1 MKFLFIFTLV
11 LFSFSQSSFAG
22 LSCYSAQEAEA
33 EQGVRIHSEL
43 MVIGLNCTHM
53 ANINGKNLYLEHKKF
68 THDHQKLFST
78 YEKIL
83 MAYMKRNG
91 VKNPDKAMH
100 AMRTKFANKI
110 SNDVAKM
117 RPDIFCRTYSGR
129 IEKAS
134 KLTEMQLRKW
144 AATPF
149 ESYPVSKPLCASN

>member
-1 MKFLFIFTLV
+1 MKFLFITTLIM
-11 LFSFSQSSFAG
+11 FSFSSISYAG
-22 LSCYSAQEAEA
+22 YSCYTAQEAEA
-33 EQGVRIHSEL
+33 EQGIRIHSEL

-53 ANINGKNLYLEHKKF
+53 ANANGNNLYLEHKKF
-68 THDHQKLFST
+68 TNKHKELFAT

-91 VKNPDKAMH
+91 VANPDKAMH

-117 RPDIFCRTYSGR
+117 RPDIFCRTYAGR

-134 KLTEMQLRKW
+134 KMSEMQIRKW

-149 ESYPVSKPLCASN
+149 DSYPVSKPLCASN